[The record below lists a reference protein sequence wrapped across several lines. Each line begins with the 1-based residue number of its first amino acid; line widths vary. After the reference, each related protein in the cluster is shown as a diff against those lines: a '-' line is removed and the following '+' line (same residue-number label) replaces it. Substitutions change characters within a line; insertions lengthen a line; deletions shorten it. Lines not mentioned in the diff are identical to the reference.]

1 VNDGV
6 LSENSNA
13 TMSPTG
19 NLNERNQQDNNQ
31 GGGLRQVKRPAN
43 EEMKSSYMHEIDQLQ
58 RLLVKNRINIQ
69 TKVLQ
74 KAFIMPEG
82 FGVNQMV
89 TEGRSYPSPA
99 YGLMPN
105 LA

>member
-1 VNDGV
+1 
-6 LSENSNA
+6 
-13 TMSPTG
+13 M
-19 NLNERNQQDNNQ
+19 
-31 GGGLRQVKRPAN
+31 
-43 EEMKSSYMHEIDQLQ
+43 
-58 RLLVKNRINIQ
+58 LVKNRINIQ

-99 YGLMPN
+99 YGLMPRIVQN
-105 LA
+105 ERKKKKRVQSPDRQ